1 MDDGNLNKHTNRG
14 ERRPSRGPSKAGA
27 CTQWRMADE
36 PVDGARPHR
45 AARLRAPPAHDR
57 PENEQRDELFVA
69 PDATILGA

>member
-1 MDDGNLNKHTNRG
+1 
-14 ERRPSRGPSKAGA
+14 
-27 CTQWRMADE
+27 MADE